1 MRPSLWYRSAVEGVS
16 SLGCDTGVTSRS
28 SGAGNGAGSFID
40 GVEGRT
46 PVRLIKNN
54 YKSNSINCRASI
66 G

>member
-1 MRPSLWYRSAVEGVS
+1 MEGVS
-16 SLGCDTGVTSRS
+16 SLGCDTGVASRS